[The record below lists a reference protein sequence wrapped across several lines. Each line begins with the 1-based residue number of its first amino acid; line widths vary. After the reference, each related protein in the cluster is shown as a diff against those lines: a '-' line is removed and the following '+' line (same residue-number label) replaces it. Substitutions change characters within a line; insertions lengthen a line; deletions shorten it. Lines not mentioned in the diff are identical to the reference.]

1 MFRYV
6 VPENRWKK
14 YLKDENF
21 KTIFLNKITET
32 EQHDKPNSCVVVSF
46 VATIFFFVF
55 RLLIP
60 QFPHSF
66 LVIGL
71 GRSCLLTEYASCVFR
86 LWLNL
91 NF

>member
-6 VPENRWKK
+6 VPGNRWKK

-21 KTIFLNKITET
+21 KIIFLNKITET

-55 RLLIP
+55 RRLLIP
-60 QFPHSF
+60 DLPTPSSF
-66 LVIGL
+66 
-71 GRSCLLTEYASCVFR
+71 
-86 LWLNL
+86 
-91 NF
+91 